1 MDRDPATTYAYSNPV
16 NRLDYPKIPP
26 IGQVM
31 VKLLFGVFAAVFL
44 VLGLM
49 AFGISTSL
57 IGGGTPSATAQQDIP
72 PQLLPVYQTAA
83 DSCPGL
89 PWSVLAAIGKVE
101 TDHARSA
108 APGVRSG
115 ANFAGAA
122 GPMQIGIGGKAGNTW
137 AAYAV
142 DADGGGADVY
152 DPVDAIFTAANY
164 LCQNGASRGADVA
177 GAVFAYNHASWYVT
191 KVLAVASTYAASVGL
206 PPGAPA
212 EEVAAAAVRYAY
224 DKLGSPYAW
233 GATGEQGFYDCS
245 GLMQKAYEAGGLKL
259 PRTSRD
265 QWWFGARV
273 WNVSDLQ
280 PGDLVFYAYNT
291 ADPATIHHVGIYI
304 GAGNMIDAPY
314 TGANVRITPFLRGD
328 FIGAVRP
335 TAPAGGSV
343 PGPAA
348 TTAPAAP
355 SG

>member
-1 MDRDPATTYAYSNPV
+1 
-16 NRLDYPKIPP
+16 
-26 IGQVM
+26 M

-142 DADGGGADVY
+142 DADGGGANIY
-152 DPVDAIFTAANY
+152 SPVDAIFTAANY

-291 ADPATIHHVGIYI
+291 AEPATIHHVGIYI

>member
-1 MDRDPATTYAYSNPV
+1 M
-16 NRLDYPKIPP
+16 
-26 IGQVM
+26 G
-31 VKLLFGVFAAVFL
+31 KLLFGVFATVFL

-49 AFGISTSL
+49 AVGLSTSL
-57 IGGGTPSATAQQDIP
+57 IGGGAPSASAQQDIP

-101 TDHARSA
+101 TDHGRLQ
-108 APGVRSG
+108 APGVTSG

-152 DPVDAIFTAANY
+152 NSVDAIFTAANY
-164 LCQNGASRGADVA
+164 LCQNGANRGADVA
-177 GAVFAYNHASWYVT
+177 GAVFAYNHADWYVT
-191 KVLAVASTYAASVGL
+191 KVLAIASTYAASQGL

-212 EEVAAAAVRYAY
+212 EDVAAAAVQYAY
-224 DKLGSPYAW
+224 DKLGQPYKW
-233 GATGEQGFYDCS
+233 GATGELGFYDCS
-245 GLMQKAYEAGGLKL
+245 GLMLRAYQAGGINL
-259 PRTSRD
+259 PRTSRE
-265 QWWFGARV
+265 QWHHGTRV
-273 WNVSDLQ
+273 WNVADML
-280 PGDLVFYAYNT
+280 PGDLVFYAYDT
-291 ADPATIHHVGIYI
+291 ADPSTIHHVGIYI

-335 TAPAGGSV
+335 TASAVPAD
-343 PGPAA
+343 AATA
-348 TTAPAAP
+348 TTAA
-355 SG
+355 G

>member
-1 MDRDPATTYAYSNPV
+1 M
-16 NRLDYPKIPP
+16 
-26 IGQVM
+26 G
-31 VKLLFGVFAAVFL
+31 KLLFGVFGTVFL

-49 AFGISTSL
+49 ALGLSTSL
-57 IGGGTPSATAQQDIP
+57 IGGGAPSASAQEDIP

-101 TDHARSA
+101 TDHGRST

-122 GPMQIGIGGKAGNTW
+122 GPMQIGIGGKAGNTF
-137 AAYAV
+137 AGYAI
-142 DADGGGADVY
+142 DADGGGANVY
-152 DPVDAIFTAANY
+152 SPVDAIFTAANY

-177 GAVFAYNHASWYVT
+177 GAIFAYNHADWYVT
-191 KVLAVASTYAASVGL
+191 KVLAIASTYAASEGL

-212 EEVAAAAVRYAY
+212 EEVAAAAVQFAY
-224 DKLGSPYAW
+224 SQLGKPYRW
-233 GATGEQGFYDCS
+233 GATGELGFYDCS
-245 GLMQKAYEAGGLKL
+245 GLMLRAYQKGGITL
-259 PRTSRD
+259 PRTSRQ
-265 QWWFGARV
+265 QWYAGARV
-273 WNVSDLQ
+273 WNVADML

-335 TAPAGGSV
+335 TAAATPAG
-343 PGPAA
+343 AA
-348 TTAPAAP
+348 TPTTSAAV
-355 SG
+355 G

>member
-1 MDRDPATTYAYSNPV
+1 M
-16 NRLDYPKIPP
+16 
-26 IGQVM
+26 G
-31 VKLLFGVFAAVFL
+31 KLLFGVFGTVFL

-49 AFGISTSL
+49 ALGLSTSL
-57 IGGGTPSATAQQDIP
+57 IGGGAPSASAQEDIP

-101 TDHARSA
+101 SDHGRST
-108 APGVRSG
+108 APGVHAG

-122 GPMQIGIGGKAGNTW
+122 GPMQIGIGGKAGDTF
-137 AAYAV
+137 AGYAV

-152 DPVDAIFTAANY
+152 SSADAIFTAANY
-164 LCQNGASRGADVA
+164 LCQHGANKGADVA
-177 GAVFAYNHASWYVT
+177 GAVFAYNHADWYVT
-191 KVLAVASTYAASVGL
+191 KVLAIASTYAASQGL

-212 EEVAAAAVRYAY
+212 EEVAAAAVRYAF
-224 DKLGSPYAW
+224 DRLGSPYKW

-245 GLMQKAYEAGGLKL
+245 GLMQKAYEAGGLQL
-259 PRTSRD
+259 PRTSRL
-265 QWWFGARV
+265 QWHFGARV
-273 WNVSDLQ
+273 WEASQMQ

-314 TGANVRITPFLRGD
+314 TGATVRITPFLRGD

-335 TAPAGGSV
+335 TAQ
-343 PGPAA
+343 GPAVAGTPA
-348 TTAPAAP
+348 TTAAPA
-355 SG
+355 G